1 MKRVLIVMLALCVVA
16 APAAAQVQQVLPLA
30 IANASSGPQAVFGG
44 TYILNQVCTIY
55 GTVTFQALG
64 PDGATYQTVATYS
77 AATATGGVEVKL
89 GTQQVVQVTLS
100 GTAGCNVK
108 LARVPA

>member
-1 MKRVLIVMLALCVVA
+1 MLALCMVA

-30 IANASSGPQAVFGG
+30 IANTASAPQAVYGG
-44 TYILNQVCTIY
+44 VYILNQVCASY

-64 PDGATYQTVATYS
+64 PDGSTYQTVATYS

-89 GTQQVVQVTLS
+89 GTRQVVMVTLA
-100 GTAGCNVK
+100 GTTGCFVK